1 MKTLL
6 TEGVVLGN
14 ATARALTFA
23 PRHPETRI
31 YGEESE
37 WSQIFVGGYQWLVD
51 EGRGGR
57 HMDGRTRFFY
67 QATLNTPA
75 MVLKLVGVGSQYAGI
90 YRDENHQYLDGGKC
104 YSLTLPPNVPAKDF
118 WSVVVYD
125 AQTRSMLQT
134 EQVSPGRNSVRHP
147 DMKANSDGSTTLWFG
162 PSAPGGKATNWIQ
175 TIPGKTWFLYLRLY
189 GPGEAW
195 FDKSWKPG
203 ELREESAAKGG
214 Y

>member
-1 MKTLL
+1 
-6 TEGVVLGN
+6 
-14 ATARALTFA
+14 
-23 PRHPETRI
+23 
-31 YGEESE
+31 
-37 WSQIFVGGYQWLVD
+37 
-51 EGRGGR
+51 
-57 HMDGRTRFFY
+57 MDGRTRFFY

-75 MVLKLVGVGSQYAGI
+75 MVLKLVGVGSQYAGV